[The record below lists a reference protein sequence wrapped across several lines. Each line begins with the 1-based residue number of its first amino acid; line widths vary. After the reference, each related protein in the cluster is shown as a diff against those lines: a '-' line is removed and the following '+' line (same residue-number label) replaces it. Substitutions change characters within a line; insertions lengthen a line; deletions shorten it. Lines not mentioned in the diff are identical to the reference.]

1 MSTFLQNIHQPVHN
15 SWNDFLEQP
24 NIKELQKIER
34 NIGEKSYT
42 PTTERVLHFLTVPL
56 NKVKVIILG
65 QDPYPQENVAT
76 GRAFEVGTLQTWD
89 APFRQVSLKNIV
101 RLIYKT
107 YYNKIDS
114 FKNIRQWN
122 REHNAIASPNDLFKA
137 WEKQGVLLLN
147 TALTCETGKSASHS
161 NLWRNFTGELLHYIN
176 QKSPDTFWILWGGH
190 AQKITENISLKNKRT
205 SNHPM
210 MCSPKNESDFLYG
223 KINTLGATKEL
234 IDWRGV

>member
-1 MSTFLQNIHQPVHN
+1 MSIFLQNIHQPLHN
-15 SWNDFLEQP
+15 SWNGFLDQP
-24 NIKELQKIER
+24 NIKELQKIEK
-34 NIGEKSYT
+34 NIGKKPYT

-56 NKVKVIILG
+56 SKVKVIILG

-89 APFRQVSLKNIV
+89 APFRQVSLKNII

-107 YYNKIDS
+107 YYNKVDS
-114 FKNIRQWN
+114 FKNIREWN
-122 REHNAIASPNDLFKA
+122 RENGAITEPNQLFKA

-161 NLWRNFTGELLHYIN
+161 KLWRNFTGELLHYIN
-176 QKSPDTFWILWGGH
+176 QKSPDTCWILWGGH
-190 AQKITENISLKNKRT
+190 AQKITESINIKNKLT

-210 MCSPKNESDFLYG
+210 MCSPKNDNDFLYG
-223 KINTLGATKEL
+223 KTNTLAETKHL
-234 IDWRGV
+234 VDWRG